1 MSARSPTC
9 RLARTAIHQVG
20 LRAGCTL
27 LCIYLFIIWTLY
39 NCTVLPCAYDKDV
52 IFVANYVYCRV
63 QNRLHCTVPRLVP
76 QSLFHLVGG
85 RNRMVVDRVERDP
98 SEYCINQVYTK
109 IQL

>member
-1 MSARSPTC
+1 MILFSVNDEDVIFVANC
-9 RLARTAIHQVG
+9 VYFIG
-20 LRAGCTL
+20 LRAGCTFV
-27 LCIYLFIIWTLY
+27 CIYLLILFSA
-39 NCTVLPCAYDKDV
+39 NDED
-52 IFVANYVYCRV
+52 FVFSLIGYCRV
-63 QNRLHCTVPRLVP
+63 QTRLHCHVPRLVP